1 MGSVSQQSPKEGNQ
15 VDSSLGNNRSRKLEG
30 WDCVLEPWG
39 RRRGKCVCLG
49 RRQGSSPE
57 KQEQELNWEVHPRRK
72 ETDLQE
78 ARQMAGIRIWKAK
91 LTGSVCNIVESSF
104 PDLGDFEFRQKKNT
118 CFRAPFSPYLSE
130 NFPKVLHVGIQGI
143 KCIGSDGLLLFVWTT
158 LSQWNHRRTV
168 LGTSKCLKHIY

>member
-91 LTGSVCNIVESSF
+91 LTGSIRHVKWCCGLKYSKNIVRRSIGIVISIDKTHWLECWGRGNFVLKMASEGEAKAPETRMVVKKRQETRQWGRMWNWKSVCLF
-104 PDLGDFEFRQKKNT
+104 DF
-118 CFRAPFSPYLSE
+118 
-130 NFPKVLHVGIQGI
+130 
-143 KCIGSDGLLLFVWTT
+143 
-158 LSQWNHRRTV
+158 
-168 LGTSKCLKHIY
+168 